1 MNAVPA
7 RLPIGRLLV
16 GFASE
21 SGNARALAQRLG
33 ADPDLQPHQP
43 QVLAFN
49 DIDVASLGQGDVLL
63 AISSSF
69 GDGEP
74 PANGEQFFETLRQA
88 PALPG
93 LRYAVFG
100 LGDTG
105 YPRFCGFTKAL
116 DAALSERQAQPLLHR
131 VDADLGYEHF
141 FRQWRPVLGQVLGG
155 DASAGQQLRL
165 QVTAYGEDNAFA
177 APILERRRLNSSDPA
192 AWHLQLD
199 ISGSGMAYRA
209 GDTLHVV
216 PENDPAL
223 LQALA
228 TWYGDNAAVAA
239 LHDRELRLLG
249 KGVLRELARLG
260 GSEALKGLLR
270 VSQKRELD
278 AYLYGLDLLDVL
290 QDHATP
296 DSVPV
301 ARLRDLL
308 SPRLPRAYS
317 IASHPHNGQLS
328 LCVREVRYTLRGRER
343 FGTATGSLLR
353 GGANARV
360 YCRSN
365 PGFHLPDADAA
376 PLLLV
381 GTGTGIAP
389 LMGLMQEL
397 QASSGTREVRL
408 VFGEKHRAHDYLYR
422 EQLQAWQAR
431 GALAGLHTAFSRDGA
446 DKVYVQ
452 HVLLQRADDVRGVL
466 SRGGHLYLCGNKR
479 HLEGAVRG
487 AIDAIGGE
495 GHWDALR
502 SEGRIHCEL
511 Y

>member
-1 MNAVPA
+1 MNA
-7 RLPIGRLLV
+7 LPTSTPFSRLLV

-33 ADPDLQPHQP
+33 ADLQPHAP
-43 QVLAFN
+43 QVLPFN

-74 PANGEQFFETLRQA
+74 PANGERFFETLRQTTT
-88 PALPG
+88 LSG

-105 YPRFCGFTKAL
+105 YPSFCGFTKAL

-131 VDADLGYEHF
+131 VDADLGYEQF
-141 FRQWRPVLGQVLGG
+141 FQQWQPVLSQVLGG
-155 DASAGQQLRL
+155 DLSAGQDLHL

-177 APILERRRLNSSDPA
+177 ARILERRRLNSSDPA

-199 ISGSGMAYRA
+199 IAGSGMVYRA

-216 PENDPAL
+216 PENDPTL
-223 LQALA
+223 LHALA
-228 TWYGDNAAVAA
+228 RWYGDTTAVAA
-239 LHDRELRLLG
+239 LRDRELRLLS
-249 KGVLRELARLG
+249 KSVLRELARLG
-260 GSEALKGLLR
+260 GSETLKGLLK

-278 AYLYGLDLLDVL
+278 AYLHGLDLLDVL

-296 DSVPV
+296 DSMPLP
-301 ARLRDLL
+301 RLRELL
-308 SPRLPRAYS
+308 SARLPRAYS
-317 IASHPHNGQLS
+317 IASHPRDDQLS
-328 LCVREVRYTLRGRER
+328 LCVREVHYTLRGRER
-343 FGTATGSLLR
+343 FGTATGSLLH
-353 GGANARV
+353 GGDHARV

-365 PGFHLPDADAA
+365 PGFHLPDTGQA

-397 QASSGTREVRL
+397 QANGCEREVHL
-408 VFGEKHRAHDYLYR
+408 VFGEKHSKHDYLYR
-422 EQLQAWQAR
+422 GQLQDWHTR
-431 GALAGLHTAFSRDGA
+431 GVLAGLHTAFSRDGTE
-446 DKVYVQ
+446 KVYVQ
-452 HVLLQRADDVRGVL
+452 HVLRQRASEVRDVLG
-466 SRGGHLYLCGNKR
+466 RGGHLYLCGNKR
-479 HLEGAVRG
+479 HLEGAVRE
-487 AIDAIGGE
+487 AIDDIAGE
-495 GHWDALR
+495 GRWDALR
-502 SEGRIHCEL
+502 GEGRTHCEL

>member
-1 MNAVPA
+1 MNA
-7 RLPIGRLLV
+7 LPTSTPFSRLLV

-33 ADPDLQPHQP
+33 ADLQPHAP

-49 DIDVASLGQGDVLL
+49 DIDVASLGHGDVLL

-74 PANGEQFFETLRQA
+74 PANGEGFFETLRQT
-88 PALPG
+88 PSLNG

-131 VDADLGYEHF
+131 VDADLGYEPF
-141 FRQWRPVLGQVLGG
+141 FQQWRPVLAQVLDG
-155 DASAGQQLRL
+155 DSSAAQDLRL

-177 APILERRRLNSSDPA
+177 ARILERRRLNSSDPA

-199 ISGSGMAYRA
+199 IAGSGIAYRA

-216 PENDPAL
+216 PDNDPAL

-228 TWYGDNAAVAA
+228 RWYGDPTAAVV

-260 GSEALKGLLR
+260 GSGALKDLLKI
-270 VSQKRELD
+270 SQKRELE
-278 AYLYGLDLLDVL
+278 AYLHGLDLLDVL

-296 DSVPV
+296 DSVPLV
-301 ARLRDLL
+301 RLRELL
-308 SPRLPRAYS
+308 SPCLPRAYS
-317 IASHPHNGQLS
+317 IASHPRDDQLS
-328 LCVREVRYTLRGRER
+328 LCVRDVRYTLRGRER
-343 FGTATGSLLR
+343 CGTATGSLLH
-353 GGANARV
+353 GGTHARV

-365 PGFHLPDADAA
+365 PGFHLPASGDA
-376 PLLLV
+376 PLLLI

-389 LMGLMQEL
+389 LMGLLQEL
-397 QASSGTREVRL
+397 QANGCAREVHL
-408 VFGEKHRAHDYLYR
+408 LFGEKHRAHDFLYR
-422 EQLQAWQAR
+422 EQLQDWHSR
-431 GALAGLHTAFSRDGA
+431 GVLAGLHTAFSRDGA
-446 DKVYVQ
+446 EKVYVQ
-452 HVLLQRADDVRGVL
+452 HVLQQRASEVHDVL
-466 SRGGHLYLCGNKR
+466 ARGGHLYLCGNKR

-495 GHWDALR
+495 GQWDALR
-502 SEGRIHCEL
+502 GEGRIHCEL

>member
-1 MNAVPA
+1 MNANA
-7 RLPIGRLLV
+7 PIDRLLV

-33 ADPDLQPHQP
+33 TDLRPHRP
-43 QVLAFN
+43 QVLPFN
-49 DIDVASLGQGDVLL
+49 DIDVASLGHGDVLL

-74 PANGEQFFETLRQA
+74 PANGEQFFEALRQA
-88 PALPG
+88 PTLRG

-116 DAALSERQAQPLLHR
+116 DAALSERLAQPLLHR
-131 VDADLGYEHF
+131 VDADLGYERF
-141 FRQWRPVLGQVLGG
+141 FQQWQPVLGQVLQGNA
-155 DASAGQQLRL
+155 DAGQDLRL

-177 APILERRRLNSSDPA
+177 APILERRRLNRSDPA

-199 ISGSGMAYRA
+199 IAGSGMDYRA

-216 PENDPAL
+216 PDNDPAL

-228 TWYGDNAAVAA
+228 AWYGDPAAVGV
-239 LHDRELRLLG
+239 LGDRELRLLG

-260 GSEALKGLLR
+260 GSDVLKGLLK
-270 VSQKRELD
+270 VSQKRELEG
-278 AYLYGLDLLDVL
+278 YLHGLDLLDVL

-296 DSVPV
+296 DSVPLP
-301 ARLRDLL
+301 RLRELL

-317 IASHPHNGQLS
+317 IASHPHRDQLG
-328 LCVREVRYTLRGRER
+328 LCVREVRYRLRGRER
-343 FGTATGSLLR
+343 FGTATGSLLH
-353 GGANARV
+353 GAGSARV

-365 PGFHLPDADAA
+365 PGFHLPASGAA

-389 LMGLMQEL
+389 LMGLLQEL
-397 QASSGTREVRL
+397 QATASEREVHL
-408 VFGEKHRAHDYLYR
+408 VFGEKHREQDYLYR
-422 EQLQAWQAR
+422 EQLQDWRSR
-431 GALAGLHTAFSRDGA
+431 GVLAGLHTAFSRDGA
-446 DKVYVQ
+446 GKVYVQ
-452 HVLLQRADDVRGVL
+452 HVLQQQAARVQDMLA
-466 SRGGHLYLCGNKR
+466 RGGHLYLCGNKR
-479 HLEGAVRG
+479 HLEAAVRE
-487 AIDAIGGE
+487 AIEAIGGE
-495 GHWDALR
+495 GRWDALR
-502 SEGRIHCEL
+502 GAGRIHCEL

>member
-1 MNAVPA
+1 MNA
-7 RLPIGRLLV
+7 LPTSTPFSRLLV

-33 ADPDLQPHQP
+33 ADLQPHAP
-43 QVLAFN
+43 QVLPFN
-49 DIDVASLGQGDVLL
+49 DIDVASLGHGDVLL

-74 PANGEQFFETLRQA
+74 PANGERFFETLRQT
-88 PALPG
+88 PTLSG

-105 YPRFCGFTKAL
+105 YPSFCGFTKAL

-131 VDADLGYEHF
+131 VDADLGYEQF
-141 FRQWRPVLGQVLGG
+141 FQQWQPVLSQVLEG
-155 DASAGQQLRL
+155 DLNAGHDLHL

-177 APILERRRLNSSDPA
+177 ARILERRRLNCSDPA

-199 ISGSGMAYRA
+199 IAGSGMAYRA
-209 GDTLHVV
+209 GDTLHVM

-228 TWYGDNAAVAA
+228 TWYGDSTAVAA
-239 LHDRELRLLG
+239 LRDRELRLLS
-249 KGVLRELARLG
+249 KSVLRELARLG
-260 GSEALKGLLR
+260 GSETLKGLLK
-270 VSQKRELD
+270 VSHKRELD
-278 AYLYGLDLLDVL
+278 AYLHGMDLLDVL

-296 DSVPV
+296 DSMPLP
-301 ARLRDLL
+301 RLRELL
-308 SPRLPRAYS
+308 SARLPRAYS
-317 IASHPHNGQLS
+317 IASHPRDDQLS
-328 LCVREVRYTLRGRER
+328 LCVREVHYTLRGRER
-343 FGTATGSLLR
+343 FGTATGSLLH
-353 GGANARV
+353 GGDHARV

-365 PGFHLPDADAA
+365 PGFHLPDTGQA

-397 QASSGTREVRL
+397 QANGCEREVHL
-408 VFGEKHRAHDYLYR
+408 VFGEKHSKRDYLYR
-422 EQLQAWQAR
+422 DQLQDWHTR
-431 GALAGLHTAFSRDGA
+431 GVLAGLHTAFSRDGVE
-446 DKVYVQ
+446 KVYVQ
-452 HVLLQRADDVRGVL
+452 HVLRQRGDEVRDVL
-466 SRGGHLYLCGNKR
+466 ARGGHLYLCGNKR
-479 HLEGAVRG
+479 HLEGAVRE
-487 AIDAIGGE
+487 AIDAVAGE
-495 GHWDALR
+495 GRWDALR
-502 SEGRIHCEL
+502 GEGRTHCEL